1 MLLIASTSLTS
12 AADAGIVDGTLSAMT
27 ALYAFLVLGVR
38 PGLLALVRSALASAG
53 VRLVSTGV
61 GRAQVEPLPNCAPGI
76 GLVAEPTISHR
87 PTGHLN
93 ARSQFARPVATCW
106 FAL

>member
-1 MLLIASTSLTS
+1 MLLIASTLLTS
-12 AADAGIVDGTLSAMT
+12 AADAGIVAGTSPAMA

-38 PGLLALVRSALASAG
+38 PGLLALVRSSLASAG
-53 VRLVSTGV
+53 VRLLSTGV
-61 GRAQVEPLPNCAPGI
+61 GTALVEPLPNCAPGI

-93 ARSQFARPVATCW
+93 ARSQFARPAAACW
-106 FAL
+106 FPS